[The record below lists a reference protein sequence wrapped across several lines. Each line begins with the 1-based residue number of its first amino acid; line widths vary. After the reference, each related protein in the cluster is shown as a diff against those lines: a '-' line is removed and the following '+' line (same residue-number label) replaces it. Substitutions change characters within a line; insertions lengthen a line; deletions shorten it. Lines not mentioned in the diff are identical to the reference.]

1 MLRQNYELPAYS
13 TLNDLAEAARAEAQ
27 EKIFNLVVARA
38 PIKVIYKLRDLLD
51 TDFGRRQSDF
61 NTLKQAPKKPSR
73 KHLEVLIDH
82 LAWLESFGKLDA
94 ILMGSSIRKFA
105 TLLPK
110 LRRRMYLN

>member
-1 MLRQNYELPAYS
+1 PAYS

-82 LAWLESFGKLDA
+82 LAWLESFGKL
-94 ILMGSSIRKFA
+94 
-105 TLLPK
+105 
-110 LRRRMYLN
+110 